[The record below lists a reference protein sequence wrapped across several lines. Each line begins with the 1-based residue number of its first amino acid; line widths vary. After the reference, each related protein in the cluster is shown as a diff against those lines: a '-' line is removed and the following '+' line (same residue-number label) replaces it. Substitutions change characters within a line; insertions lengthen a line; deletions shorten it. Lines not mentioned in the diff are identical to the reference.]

1 MNQVH
6 DLNNVI
12 IFDGVCVLCNSL
24 VDFLIKKDTDHS
36 FKFLTAQS
44 SLGQRLMDTAGIEP
58 SLQTGEFRLIF
69 FDDNRPRI
77 KSDALIAI
85 LVRLGSGYKCAK
97 LLYLVPRVIRDF
109 CYQIVATRRYKW
121 FGKTIQ
127 CRIPTESD
135 VDRFLE

>member
-1 MNQVH
+1 MNQSH

-24 VDFLIKKDTDHS
+24 VDFLIKKDIDHS

-44 SLGQRLMDTAGIEP
+44 SLGQRLIYTVGME
-58 SLQTGEFRLIF
+58 LQTAEIRLIF
-69 FDDNRPRI
+69 IDKNRLRI
-77 KSDALIAI
+77 KSDAVIAI
-85 LVRLGSGYKCAK
+85 LIKLGSGYKLARF
-97 LLYLVPRVIRDF
+97 LYLVPGVIRDF
-109 CYQIVATRRYKW
+109 CYQLVATRRYKW
-121 FGKTIQ
+121 FGKIIQ

>member
-69 FDDNRPRI
+69 FDDNKPRI
-77 KSDALIAI
+77 KSDAVIAI
-85 LVRLGSGYKCAK
+85 LIKMGSGYRFARF
-97 LLYLVPRVIRDF
+97 LYLVPGVIRDF
-109 CYQIVATRRYKW
+109 CYQFVATRRYKW
-121 FGKTIQ
+121 FGKSIQ

>member
-1 MNQVH
+1 MNQSH

-24 VDFLIKKDTDHS
+24 VDFLIKKDIDHS

-44 SLGQRLMDTAGIEP
+44 SLGQRLIYTVGME
-58 SLQTGEFRLIF
+58 LQTAEIRLIF
-69 FDDNRPRI
+69 IDKNRLRI
-77 KSDALIAI
+77 KSDAVIAI
-85 LVRLGSGYKCAK
+85 LIKLGSGYKLARF
-97 LLYLVPRVIRDF
+97 LYLVPRVIRDF
-109 CYQIVATRRYKW
+109 CYQFVATRRYKW

-135 VDRFLE
+135 VDRSLE

>member
-58 SLQTGEFRLIF
+58 SLQTEEFRLIF

-77 KSDALIAI
+77 KSDAVIAI
-85 LVRLGSGYKCAK
+85 LIKLGSGYGLARF
-97 LLYLVPRVIRDF
+97 LYLVPRVIRDF
-109 CYQIVATRRYKW
+109 CYQFVATRRYKW
-121 FGKTIQ
+121 FGKSIQ

>member
-1 MNQVH
+1 MNQGH

-24 VDFLIKKDTDHS
+24 VDFLIKRDIDHS

-44 SLGQRLMDTAGIEP
+44 SLGQRLMDTAGIES
-58 SLQTGEFRLIF
+58 SLQTGEIRLIF
-69 FDDNRPRI
+69 FDKNRPKI
-77 KSDALIAI
+77 KSDAVISI
-85 LVRLGSGYKCAK
+85 LVKLGSGYKFAK
-97 LLYLVPRVIRDF
+97 FFYLVPRVIRDF
-109 CYQIVATRRYKW
+109 CYQVVATRRYKW

>member
-1 MNQVH
+1 MNQSH

-24 VDFLIKKDTDHS
+24 VDFLIKKDIDHS

-44 SLGQRLMDTAGIEP
+44 SLGQRLIHTEGIEP
-58 SLQTGEFRLIF
+58 SLQTGEIRLIF
-69 FDDNRPRI
+69 IDKNRLRI
-77 KSDALIAI
+77 KSDAMIAI
-85 LVRLGSGYKCAK
+85 LIKLGSGYKLAR
-97 LLYLVPRVIRDF
+97 LLYLVPGVIRDF
-109 CYQIVATRRYKW
+109 CYQFVATRRYKW

>member
-69 FDDNRPRI
+69 FDDNKPRI
-77 KSDALIAI
+77 KSDAVIAI
-85 LVRLGSGYKCAK
+85 LIKLGSGYRLARF
-97 LLYLVPRVIRDF
+97 LYLVPRGIRDF
-109 CYQIVATRRYKW
+109 CYQFVATRRYKW
-121 FGKTIQ
+121 FGKSIQ

>member
-1 MNQVH
+1 MNQGH

-24 VDFLIKKDTDHS
+24 VDFLIKRDIDHS

-44 SLGQRLMDTAGIEP
+44 SLGQRLMDTAGIES
-58 SLQTGEFRLIF
+58 SLQTGEISLIF
-69 FDDNRPRI
+69 FDKNRPKI
-77 KSDALIAI
+77 KSDAVIAI
-85 LVRLGSGYKCAK
+85 LVKLGSGYKFAK
-97 LLYLVPRVIRDF
+97 FFYLVPRVIRDF
-109 CYQIVATRRYKW
+109 CYQVVATRRYKW

>member
-77 KSDALIAI
+77 KSDAVIAI
-85 LVRLGSGYKCAK
+85 LIKMGSGYRFARF
-97 LLYLVPRVIRDF
+97 LYLVPPVIRDF
-109 CYQIVATRRYKW
+109 CYQFVATRRYKW
-121 FGKTIQ
+121 FGKSIQ

-135 VDRFLE
+135 VNRFLE

>member
-69 FDDNRPRI
+69 FDDNRPV
-77 KSDALIAI
+77 SYTHLT
-85 LVRLGSGYKCAK
+85 L
-97 LLYLVPRVIRDF
+97 
-109 CYQIVATRRYKW
+109 
-121 FGKTIQ
+121 
-127 CRIPTESD
+127 PTNRE
-135 VDRFLE
+135 V

>member
-44 SLGQRLMDTAGIEP
+44 SL
-58 SLQTGEFRLIF
+58 
-69 FDDNRPRI
+69 
-77 KSDALIAI
+77 
-85 LVRLGSGYKCAK
+85 
-97 LLYLVPRVIRDF
+97 
-109 CYQIVATRRYKW
+109 
-121 FGKTIQ
+121 
-127 CRIPTESD
+127 
-135 VDRFLE
+135 

>member
-1 MNQVH
+1 MNQSN

-24 VDFLIKKDTDHS
+24 VDFLIKKDIDHS

-44 SLGQRLMDTAGIEP
+44 SLGQRFIHTTGIES
-58 SLQTGEFRLIF
+58 SLQTGEIRLIF
-69 FDDNRPRI
+69 IDKNRLRI
-77 KSDALIAI
+77 KSDAVIAI
-85 LVRLGSGYKCAK
+85 LIKLGSDYKLARF
-97 LLYLVPRVIRDF
+97 LYLVPRVIRDF
-109 CYQIVATRRYKW
+109 CYQFVATRRYKW

>member
-1 MNQVH
+1 MNQSH

-24 VDFLIKKDTDHS
+24 VDFLIKKDIDHS

-44 SLGQRLMDTAGIEP
+44 SLGQRLIYTVGME
-58 SLQTGEFRLIF
+58 LQTAEIRLIF
-69 FDDNRPRI
+69 IDKNRIRI
-77 KSDALIAI
+77 KSDAMIAI
-85 LVRLGSGYKCAK
+85 LIKLGSGYKLARF
-97 LLYLVPRVIRDF
+97 LYLVPRVIRDF
-109 CYQIVATRRYKW
+109 CYQFVATRRYKW

-135 VDRFLE
+135 VDRSLE

>member
-77 KSDALIAI
+77 KSDAVIAI
-85 LVRLGSGYKCAK
+85 LIKLGSGYRLARF
-97 LLYLVPRVIRDF
+97 LYLVPRVIRDF
-109 CYQIVATRRYKW
+109 SYQFVATRRYKW
-121 FGKTIQ
+121 FGKSIQ

>member
-77 KSDALIAI
+77 KSDAVIAI
-85 LVRLGSGYKCAK
+85 LIKMGSGYRFARF
-97 LLYLVPRVIRDF
+97 LYLVPRGIRYF
-109 CYQIVATRRYKW
+109 CYQFVATRRYKW
-121 FGKTIQ
+121 FGKSIQ

>member
-69 FDDNRPRI
+69 FDDNKHYLDTCFSIRN
-77 KSDALIAI
+77 KI
-85 LVRLGSGYKCAK
+85 LLPDG
-97 LLYLVPRVIRDF
+97 F
-109 CYQIVATRRYKW
+109 
-121 FGKTIQ
+121 
-127 CRIPTESD
+127 
-135 VDRFLE
+135 

>member
-77 KSDALIAI
+77 KSDAVITILIKM
-85 LVRLGSGYKCAK
+85 GSGYRFARF
-97 LLYLVPRVIRDF
+97 LYLVPGVIRDF
-109 CYQIVATRRYKW
+109 CYQFVATRRYKW
-121 FGKTIQ
+121 FGKSIQ

>member
-1 MNQVH
+1 MNQSH

-24 VDFLIKKDTDHS
+24 VDFLIKKDIDHS

-44 SLGQRLMDTAGIEP
+44 SLGQRLIYTVGME
-58 SLQTGEFRLIF
+58 LQTAETRLIF
-69 FDDNRPRI
+69 IDKNRLRI
-77 KSDALIAI
+77 KSDAVIAI
-85 LVRLGSGYKCAK
+85 LIKLGSGYKLARF
-97 LLYLVPRVIRDF
+97 LYLVPRVIRDF
-109 CYQIVATRRYKW
+109 CYQFVATRRYKW

-135 VDRFLE
+135 VDRSLE